1 MSRLFYDTIRFTIDV
16 DRDAWTW
23 NAKYGTFRVSIK
35 AGRNYGSVPSQFV
48 FDKREYSL
56 FEVAVLENDEFV
68 TDKFIE
74 GVAPGDVANCVDK
87 DAIMELIDVLKTF
100 D

>member
-1 MSRLFYDTIRFTIDV
+1 MSKLFYDTIRFTIDM

-23 NAKYGTFRVSIK
+23 NATYGPFRVSIK
-35 AGRNYGSVPSQFV
+35 AGRNYRSMPSQFV

-68 TDKFIE
+68 TGKFIK
-74 GVAPGDVANCVDK
+74 GVPPNDVANCVSK
-87 DAIMELIDVLKTF
+87 DEIMELIDMLKTF
-100 D
+100 E